1 MTKATNANNANNER
15 QRKFQ
20 EKMYDAGFKR
30 IYFWVKEK
38 ATKRAAKID
47 KKTFIEKATKLASK
61 LRDEE
66 QSNLFALII
75 KIIEGRK
82 EVLRLREKEKKKVPG
97 EKGGKKGRGQ

>member
-1 MTKATNANNANNER
+1 MSKGTNANNER

-38 ATKRAAKID
+38 ATKKAVKID
-47 KKTFIEKATKLASK
+47 KKIFIEKAMRLASK
-61 LRDEE
+61 FSNEE
-66 QSNLFALII
+66 QSNLFALIL

-82 EVLRLREKEKKKVPG
+82 EVLKLRKREKKSMPG
-97 EKGGKKGRGQ
+97 EEGGKKGSGQ